1 MEEKNT
7 YNEINDFLKNLPSNF
22 SILQEQIDIE
32 IQLQYFERA
41 KIVKENKIS
50 EEELPLKISEL
61 NISETSIL
69 EKKDILIELAGI
81 DDVKAFRAIENFSSD
96 LDDSE
101 LKPWTVLALQ
111 ESRMLI
117 ESSLLDESQVF
128 ISTGLGGKGDKLRYF
143 IVGFLNQEI
152 EFTESQKNI
161 LQKEFDY
168 NLEQND
174 SEVESIEF
182 DGKFAL
188 ITALIPIKK
197 DIKNILKTAIDEC
210 VDLGMDLSEHFMV
223 TNVKKMDVKEIQ
235 QFIDQEI
242 ESDNVLDDDEITDIE
257 GDIDNV

>member
-7 YNEINDFLKNLPSNF
+7 YNEINDFLKNLPQNF

-32 IQLQYFERA
+32 IQLKYFERA
-41 KIVKENKIS
+41 KLVKENKIS
-50 EEELPLKISEL
+50 LDDLPIKIAQL
-61 NISETSIL
+61 NISETTIE
-69 EKKDILIELAGI
+69 EKKDILIELAGL
-81 DDVKAFRAIENFSSD
+81 DDVKAFRAIENYTST
-96 LDDSE
+96 LEESE
-101 LKPWTVLALQ
+101 LKPWSVLALQ

-143 IVGFLNQEI
+143 IVGFLNEEV

-161 LQKEFDY
+161 LRKEFDY
-168 NLEQND
+168 NLGENG
-174 SEVESIEF
+174 SEVETVEF

-197 DIKNILKTAIDEC
+197 DIKTILKTAIDEC
-210 VDLGMDLSEHFMV
+210 VDLGIDLSEHFMV
-223 TNVKKMDVKEIQ
+223 TNVKKMEAKEIQ

-242 ESDNVLDDDEITDIE
+242 ESGNLLDDDVLDIE
-257 GDIDNV
+257 GDLDND

>member
-32 IQLQYFERA
+32 IQLKYFERA
-41 KIVKENKIS
+41 KTIKQQKIS
-50 EEELPLKISEL
+50 PEELPVKIAQL
-61 NISETSIL
+61 NISETL
-69 EKKDILIELAGI
+69 VEEKKDILIQLAGF
-81 DDVKAFRAIENFSSD
+81 DDVKAFRAIENYSKDLSD
-96 LDDSE
+96 E
-101 LKPWTVLALQ
+101 ALKPWSILALQ

-117 ESSLLDESQVF
+117 ESSLLDENQVF

-161 LQKEFDY
+161 LRKEFDY
-168 NLEQND
+168 NLGDNE
-174 SEVESIEF
+174 SEVEDIKF

-197 DIKNILKTAIDEC
+197 DIKTILKTAIDEC

-242 ESDNVLDDDEITDIE
+242 ESGDLLDDDVIDFE
-257 GDIDNV
+257 GDIDHD